1 MSEDDRGT
9 GSGLLVLSFLV
20 GAAVGSTL
28 LLLLKHGETEK
39 DDSSS
44 DDSPMFI

>member
-1 MSEDDRGT
+1 MSEEDRGT

-28 LLLLKHGETEK
+28 LLLFKHGESEK
-39 DDSSS
+39 DDTAN

>member
-9 GSGLLVLSFLV
+9 GSGMLLLSFLV

-28 LLLLKHGETEK
+28 LLLFKHGESEK
-39 DDSSS
+39 DDSPK

>member
-9 GSGLLVLSFLV
+9 GSGMLLLSFLV

-28 LLLLKHGETEK
+28 LLLFKHSETENN
-39 DDSSS
+39 DSSN

>member
-1 MSEDDRGT
+1 MVEEESGMST
-9 GSGLLVLSFLV
+9 GMVLLSFLV

-28 LLLLKHGETEK
+28 ALLFKQGESDS

-44 DDSPMFI
+44 EEGPLFI